1 MMYRSYISLLMYAA
15 IFIVSIMVLYPYLTI
30 GMWALIIVISVWP
43 AYKHWCHRILK
54 NRRVLAASTFTIF
67 VAILIILPIAWVAYI
82 AVGEFT
88 AFAHTVTTNTNPN
101 AFALPQHI
109 ANLPYIGDSINQ
121 FWQKYINN
129 PQQIKEYLSSVP
141 ISYSKAGE
149 IALMTFKIMADFFF
163 MLLIVFFML
172 LNGESLSTTIQ
183 RITRENLPRFSIY
196 LEKSILV
203 IRSVLTS
210 MIYTG
215 AGTGIIL
222 GALYYYLD
230 VPLAAFFGI
239 ISMLATAIPFG
250 LAAVLFVVCVIM
262 LLQAKMAAM
271 LAIMIIGTLVSLLID
286 NWLRPA
292 ILEKYVS
299 MHFLAAFFG
308 VLGGIE
314 AFGLIGIYIGPIIMV
329 LLSITWQEITAERP
343 RITTIENEKDERP
356 E

>member
-1 MMYRSYISLLMYAA
+1 MNYKAYISLLMYAM
-15 IFIVSIMVLYPYLTI
+15 IFIVSVMVLYPYLTI

-43 AYKHWCHRILK
+43 AYMHWCHKTLK
-54 NRRVLAASTFTIF
+54 GRKVIAAFTFTIF

-82 AVGEFT
+82 AIGEFT
-88 AFAHTVTTNTNPN
+88 NFVHYVTTNKNPD

-109 ANLPYIGDSINQ
+109 ATLPYVGDSIQ
-121 FWQKYINN
+121 SFWQKYINN
-129 PQQIKEYLSSVP
+129 PEQIKEYLSTLP
-141 ISYSKAGE
+141 ISYTKAGE
-149 IALMTFKIMADFFF
+149 IALITFKIMADFFF

-172 LNGESLSTTIQ
+172 LNGESLSQTIQ
-183 RITRENLPRFSIY
+183 RITRENLPQFSIY
-196 LEKSILV
+196 LEKAILV

-222 GALYYYLD
+222 GVLFYYLN

-239 ISMLATAIPFG
+239 MSMLATAIPFG
-250 LAAVLFVVCVIM
+250 LAVVLFIVCVIM
-262 LLQAKMAAM
+262 LIQANIAAM
-271 LAIMIIGTLVSLLID
+271 IAIMIVGGLVSLLID

-329 LLSITWQEITAERP
+329 LLTITWKEITAVKP
-343 RITTIENEKDERP
+343 QPIIEQKDDERP
-356 E
+356 Q